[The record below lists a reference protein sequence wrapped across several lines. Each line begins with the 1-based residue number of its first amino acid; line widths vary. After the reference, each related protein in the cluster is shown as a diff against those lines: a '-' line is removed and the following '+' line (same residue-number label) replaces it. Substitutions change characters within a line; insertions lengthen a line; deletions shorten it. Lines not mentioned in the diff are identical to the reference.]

1 MKYILPL
8 LTLFAAFVLSASA
21 QNETI
26 SAVMTWGALSYVP
39 PTYKGRVLPTAGT
52 PIVAALELLDGEKI
66 INLSSA
72 PISWLL
78 DGKLIDSGV
87 GKKTAERLIVEMRD
101 RLQDVHIPDTRVDS
115 RARSGTGVSRVGD
128 AISALVALGYK
139 PQEASRHVHAVAAD
153 DMSSEDIIREALKA
167 SLNK

>member
-87 GKKTAERLIVEMRD
+87 GKKTVSFKAAAGRIGGTHNV
-101 RLQDVHIPDTRVDS
+101 
-115 RARSGTGVSRVGD
+115 RAV
-128 AISALVALGYK
+128 IQYK
-139 PQEASRHVHAVAAD
+139 NA
-153 DMSSEDIIREALKA
+153 
-167 SLNK
+167 